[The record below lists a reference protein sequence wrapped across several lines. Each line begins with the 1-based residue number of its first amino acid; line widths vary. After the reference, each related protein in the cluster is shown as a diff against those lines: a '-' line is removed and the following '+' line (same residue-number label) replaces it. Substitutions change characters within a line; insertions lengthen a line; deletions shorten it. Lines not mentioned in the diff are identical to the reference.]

1 MCSCYLGLFA
11 WQQEYEAEFER
22 EGLLAQ
28 KEAGKRET
36 GAYIPTY
43 FTTQANHDALTAS
56 IPASNRPARNTKY
69 QQPLYY
75 ETYHKRR

>member
-1 MCSCYLGLFA
+1 MLGKRSTTK
-11 WQQEYEAEFER
+11 EFER

-36 GAYIPTY
+36 EPYIPTY

-56 IPASNRPARNTKY
+56 IASSSRPSRNTQFQK
-69 QQPLYY
+69 PIYY